1 MKMAERMQRGIFD
14 YNDLSSN
21 RMKRLGSLKGIL
33 GLLPGVG
40 RMIKNIDIDDKQLV
54 HLEAIVQSMTPE
66 ERKTPELLERS
77 SARRRRIAAGSG
89 RSYNE
94 VTDIIKRF
102 NEMRN
107 RMRSLMQMGM
117 GGLGNLPGDDED
129 KFKSAIK
136 GKRR

>member
-1 MKMAERMQRGIFD
+1 
-14 YNDLSSN
+14 
-21 RMKRLGSLKGIL
+21 MKRLGSLKGIL

-89 RSYNE
+89 GPITR
-94 VTDIIKRF
+94 
-102 NEMRN
+102 
-107 RMRSLMQMGM
+107 
-117 GGLGNLPGDDED
+117 
-129 KFKSAIK
+129 
-136 GKRR
+136 